1 MPRVF
6 IFFQMIEATTTGE
19 SCASLP
25 TGELAKALAAFQKE
39 NHAAGKT
46 GFIKGWKKPNGQVG
60 QPDRHF
66 STLEDILKAVKVGA
80 NYGLC
85 HTETWHPIGT
95 NHAILRVTLHHVSGE
110 SVKSELPVDI
120 TQEMRGGSREQA
132 QGSSMT
138 YARRYLLMGIYGIV
152 GADKNDSD
160 DDGDSTRSATPIEA
174 IKPVAKPVTPTQPQ
188 SKPVA
193 SAEPAPASAPAKSGG
208 VVFMTDSEKAQCI
221 ASLKGLSVE
230 QREKLKADFKAEFKI
245 SSVKISPEHFQ
256 LPKHGEWVKANLASY
271 Q

>member
-1 MPRVF
+1 MTEEPTQTCGDLTR
-6 IFFQMIEATTTGE
+6 I
-19 SCASLP
+19 S
-25 TGELAKALAAFQKE
+25 TGELAKALAAFQKD
-39 NHAAGKT
+39 NHAADKT
-46 GFIKGWKKPNGQVG
+46 GFIQGWKKKDGSIG

-66 STLEDILKAVKVGA
+66 SNLEDILKAVKGA
-80 NYGLC
+80 ANHGLC

-95 NHAILRVTLHHVSGE
+95 THAILRVTLHHTSGE
-110 SVKSELPVDI
+110 TVKSELPVDI
-120 TQEMRGGSREQA
+120 TQEMRGGSKEQA

-160 DDGDSTRSATPIEA
+160 DDGDSTRSAAPVA
-174 IKPVAKPVTPTQPQ
+174 AANPVAKSITPTQTVA
-188 SKPVA
+188 KP
-193 SAEPAPASAPAKSGG
+193 AEPASAPKTGGG

-221 ASLKGLSVE
+221 ASLKSLSAQ

-245 SSVKISPEHFQ
+245 SAVKISPDHFQ
-256 LPKHGEWVKANLASY
+256 LPKHGDWVKANLASY

>member
-1 MPRVF
+1 MTEEPTQIR
-6 IFFQMIEATTTGE
+6 GD
-19 SCASLP
+19 LP
-25 TGELAKALAAFQKE
+25 STSNGELAKALAAFQKE
-39 NHAAGKT
+39 NYAAEKT
-46 GFIKGWKKPNGQVG
+46 GFIKGWKKANGQVG

-66 STLEDILKAVKVGA
+66 SNLEDILKAVKGGA

-120 TQEMRGGSREQA
+120 TQEMRGGSKEQA

-152 GADKNDSD
+152 GADKSESD
-160 DDGDSTRSATPIEA
+160 DDGDLTRTSEPVQAS
-174 IKPVAKPVTPTQPQ
+174 KPAAKPITPTQTET
-188 SKPVA
+188 KP
-193 SAEPAPASAPAKSGG
+193 AEPSPVSAAAKAGG
-208 VVFMTDSEKAQCI
+208 VVFMTDSEKSQCI
-221 ASLKGLSVE
+221 DSLKGLSAQ

-245 SSVKISPEHFQ
+245 SAVKISPEHFQ
-256 LPKHGEWVKANLASY
+256 LPKHGAWVKENLASY